1 MATLQ
6 KIRNRGTLLII
17 VIFAALFAF
26 IIGDAAKSRLFG
38 NDTQSVGEINGNG
51 IDILE
56 FQKRVDDM
64 VEVHKLSTGNMQLD
78 NQAWMQVRN
87 EVWRTYEYSLILDP
101 VCEDLGIDVS
111 SEELFDMVQGNH
123 IHSAIRQMFT
133 DPQTGEFSKPA
144 VINYLRAV
152 NNGTASRQQYLYW
165 GYLESQ
171 IKRERKLNKYN
182 ALIGKGIYVTS
193 VEAENS
199 LKEKNTTVDF
209 DYIKVPYSSISDSTI
224 VVSDSEIKA
233 YYDKHK
239 ENFKQDASRTI
250 EYIMLPIE
258 ATANDE
264 EIALEWIQDIRD
276 EFATTA
282 ENQQFINI
290 NSDMAF
296 DGSYLKKEDL
306 DENLANFAFSA
317 NVGDVFGP
325 ERDGN
330 TYKLVKLDDR
340 QVLPD
345 SVEARHILITPQSLG
360 SIEAANN
367 LADSLKTLIEKRK
380 ATFAELAN
388 QYSEDTG
395 SASKGGSLGW
405 FQRNQMVKPFEDAA
419 FNGKVNELYV
429 VTSRFG
435 VHLIQPTAR
444 GKSVEQVRLAEL
456 VRNIE
461 PSGQTEDA
469 VYAKASMLAT
479 KKKLEDYQEAVKEM
493 GLSSRRATVAEAQQE
508 VNGLEDSRSLVR
520 SAFKASKEG
529 DFLLDSE
536 ATSIYKFGDNFV
548 LARLLSIQEEGYAP
562 IAMHE
567 PSIRRILAKEK
578 KAKEISNKINKIK
591 NAGNDLDAIA
601 SALGVQKASATDV
614 SFGMF
619 MVPGIGMEP
628 AVLGATTS
636 LKEAVLSNPIEGNE
650 GVFVT
655 YNTKVSSAHDATDK
669 EALSTEQVMLS
680 SSYAYRVNY
689 NSFEVLKDNID
700 CEDNRASFY

>member
-64 VEVHKLSTGNMQLD
+64 AEVHKLSTGNMQLD

-111 SEELFDMVQGNH
+111 SQELFDMVQGNH

-133 DPQTGEFSKPA
+133 DPQTGQFSKPA

-224 VVSDSEIKA
+224 VVSDSEVKA

-655 YNTKVSSAHDATDK
+655 YNTKVSSAHDATDE